1 MNATMSIF
9 RRLEDIILEINPNS
23 AASAP
28 NAVAESLVLY
38 SDWIQ
43 IDQQLVNQFADV
55 VDDHQFIH
63 TDPARAASESI
74 FGGTIA
80 HGFLVL
86 GLLTKLSREV
96 LPEVATGAV
105 EINYGF
111 DKVRFLAP
119 VKVGSSIRGV
129 FTSKSVLPKGNGELQ
144 TLCATVEIKDET
156 KPALAADW
164 LILTV
169 G

>member
-1 MNATMSIF
+1 MRPRSIF
-9 RRLEDIILEINPNS
+9 QRLEDINLEIQPNS
-23 AASAP
+23 AASALS
-28 NAVAESLVLY
+28 ADAESQFLY
-38 SDWIQ
+38 SDWIK
-43 IDQQLVNQFADV
+43 IDQQLVDRFADV
-55 VDDHQFIH
+55 IDDHQFIH
-63 TDPARAASESI
+63 TDPERAATESV

-96 LPEVATGAV
+96 LPEVAAGTV

-129 FTSKSVLPKGNGELQ
+129 FSSKSVQPKGNGQLQ
-144 TLCATVEIKDET
+144 TLAATVEIKDET

>member
-1 MNATMSIF
+1 MTANA
-9 RRLEDIILEINPNS
+9 
-23 AASAP
+23 AASQS
-28 NAVAESLVLY
+28 NAGPETSVHY
-38 SDWIQ
+38 SDWIE
-43 IDQQLVNQFADV
+43 IDQQLVDRFADV
-55 VDDHQFIH
+55 IDDHQFIH
-63 TDPARAASESI
+63 VDPVRAASDSV

-86 GLLTKLSREV
+86 GLLTKLSRQV
-96 LPEVATGAV
+96 LPEVANGVV

-119 VKVGSSIRGV
+119 VRVGASIRGA
-129 FTSKSVLPKGNGELQ
+129 FASKSVLPKGNGQLQ
-144 TLCATVEIKDET
+144 TLSVTIEIKDVS

-164 LILTV
+164 LILTL

>member
-1 MNATMSIF
+1 M
-9 RRLEDIILEINPNS
+9 EINPNS
-23 AASAP
+23 APHAG
-28 NAVAESLVLY
+28 AESQILY
-38 SDWIQ
+38 SDWVK
-43 IDQQLVNQFADV
+43 IDQQLVDRFADV
-55 VDDHQFIH
+55 IDDHQFIH
-63 TDPARAASESI
+63 TDPERAAKESA

-86 GLLTKLSREV
+86 GLLTKLSREI
-96 LPEVATGAV
+96 LPEVAAGAV

-111 DKVRFLAP
+111 DKVRFLTP
-119 VKVGSSIRGV
+119 VKVGSSIRGA
-129 FTSKSVLPKGNGELQ
+129 FHSKSVQTKGNGQLQ
-144 TLCATVEIKDET
+144 TLAATVEIKDET

>member
-1 MNATMSIF
+1 MRPLSIF
-9 RRLEDIILEINPNS
+9 QRLEDLILEINPNS
-23 AASAP
+23 APHAG
-28 NAVAESLVLY
+28 AESQILC
-38 SDWIQ
+38 SDWIK
-43 IDQQLVNQFADV
+43 IDQQLVDRFADV
-55 VDDHQFIH
+55 IDDHQFIH
-63 TDPARAASESI
+63 TDPERAAKESA

-96 LPEVATGAV
+96 LPEVAAGAV

-119 VKVGSSIRGV
+119 VKVGSSIRGA
-129 FTSKSVLPKGNGELQ
+129 FHSKSVQPKGSGQLQ
-144 TLCATVEIKDET
+144 TLSATVEIKDET

>member
-1 MNATMSIF
+1 MCQRAIF
-9 RRLEDIILEINPNS
+9 RRSEDVILELSPNL

-28 NAVAESLVLY
+28 HTSAEGEALY
-38 SDWIQ
+38 SEWIT
-43 IDQQLVNQFADV
+43 IDQQLVDRFADV
-55 VDDHQFIH
+55 IDDHQFIH
-63 TDPARAASESI
+63 TDPVRAAKESN
-74 FGGTIA
+74 FGATIA
-80 HGFLVL
+80 HGFLIL
-86 GLLTKLSREV
+86 GLLTKLSRDV
-96 LPEVATGAV
+96 LPEVTTGSV

-129 FTSKSVLPKGNGELQ
+129 FNSRSIQPKGNGQLQ
-144 TLCATVEIKDET
+144 TLGATVEIRDEA
-156 KPALAADW
+156 KPALVANW

>member
-1 MNATMSIF
+1 M
-9 RRLEDIILEINPNS
+9 EIQPNS
-23 AASAP
+23 AASARSA
-28 NAVAESLVLY
+28 NAESQLLY
-38 SDWIQ
+38 SDWIK
-43 IDQQLVNQFADV
+43 IDQQLVDRFADV
-55 VDDHQFIH
+55 IDDHQFIH
-63 TDPARAASESI
+63 TDPVRAATESV

-96 LPEVATGAV
+96 LPEVAAGTV

-111 DKVRFLAP
+111 EKVRFLSP

-129 FTSKSVLPKGNGELQ
+129 FSSKSVQPKGNGQLQ
-144 TLCATVEIKDET
+144 TLAATVEIKDET
-156 KPALAADW
+156 RPALAADW

>member
-1 MNATMSIF
+1 M
-9 RRLEDIILEINPNS
+9 
-23 AASAP
+23 
-28 NAVAESLVLY
+28 Y
-38 SDWIQ
+38 SDWIK
-43 IDQQLVNQFADV
+43 IDQQLVDRFADV
-55 VDDHQFIH
+55 IDDHQFIH

-74 FGGTIA
+74 FGSTIA

-96 LPEVATGAV
+96 LPVTGAGAV

-119 VKVGSSIRGV
+119 VKVGSSIRGA
-129 FTSKSVLPKGNGELQ
+129 FRTKSVQAKGNGQLQ
-144 TLCATVEIKDET
+144 TLAATIEIKDET

>member
-1 MNATMSIF
+1 MRLLSIF
-9 RRLEDIILEINPNS
+9 RRLEDIVLEIDLNS
-23 AASAP
+23 AAPPPHAGSG
-28 NAVAESLVLY
+28 SQILH
-38 SDWIQ
+38 SDWIK
-43 IDQQLVNQFADV
+43 IDQQLVDRFADV
-55 VDDHQFIH
+55 IDDHQFIH
-63 TDPARAASESI
+63 TDPTRAAKESI

-96 LPEVATGAV
+96 LPEVAEGVV

-129 FTSKSVLPKGNGELQ
+129 FNSKSVQPKGNGQLH
-144 TLCATVEIKDET
+144 TIGATVEIKDEA

>member
-1 MNATMSIF
+1 MSS
-9 RRLEDIILEINPNS
+9 NS
-23 AASAP
+23 AASELPA
-28 NAVAESLVLY
+28 NTEIQLLY
-38 SDWIQ
+38 SDWIK
-43 IDQQLVNQFADV
+43 IDQQLVDRFADV
-55 VDDHQFIH
+55 IDDHQFIH
-63 TDPARAASESI
+63 TDPERAATESV

-86 GLLTKLSREV
+86 GLLTRFSRDV
-96 LPEVATGAV
+96 LPMVAASTV

-119 VKVGSSIRGV
+119 VKVGSFIRGA
-129 FTSKSVLPKGNGELQ
+129 FNLKSVQLKGNGQLQ
-144 TLCATVEIKDET
+144 TLGATVEIKDEA
-156 KPALAADW
+156 KPALVADW

>member
-1 MNATMSIF
+1 M
-9 RRLEDIILEINPNS
+9 NPNS
-23 AASAP
+23 AAYVPHAGTKSQA
-28 NAVAESLVLY
+28 LY
-38 SDWIQ
+38 SDWIK
-43 IDQQLVNQFADV
+43 IDQQLVDRFADV
-55 VDDHQFIH
+55 IDDHQFIH

-74 FGGTIA
+74 FGSTIA

-96 LPEVATGAV
+96 LPVTGAGAV

-119 VKVGSSIRGV
+119 VKVGSSIRGA
-129 FTSKSVLPKGNGELQ
+129 FRTKSVQAKGNGQLQ
-144 TLCATVEIKDET
+144 TLAATIEIKDET

>member
-1 MNATMSIF
+1 MRLPFIS
-9 RRLEDIILEINPNS
+9 RRLEDVILEISPNS
-23 AASAP
+23 AASALIA
-28 NAVAESLVLY
+28 NAESQLLY
-38 SDWIQ
+38 SDWIK
-43 IDQQLVNQFADV
+43 IDQQLVDRFADV
-55 VDDHQFIH
+55 IDDHQFIH
-63 TDPARAASESI
+63 TDAERAATESV

-86 GLLTKLSREV
+86 GLLTRLSREV
-96 LPEVATGAV
+96 LPEVAAGTV

-119 VKVGSSIRGV
+119 VKVGSFIRGA
-129 FTSKSVLPKGNGELQ
+129 FNLKSVQPKGNGQLQ
-144 TLCATVEIKDET
+144 MLGATVEIKDEA

>member
-1 MNATMSIF
+1 M
-9 RRLEDIILEINPNS
+9 EINPNS
-23 AASAP
+23 AAYVPHAGT
-28 NAVAESLVLY
+28 ESQALY
-38 SDWIQ
+38 SDWIK
-43 IDQQLVNQFADV
+43 IDQQLVDRFADV
-55 VDDHQFIH
+55 IDDHQFIH

-74 FGGTIA
+74 FGSTIA

-96 LPEVATGAV
+96 LPVTGAGAV

-119 VKVGSSIRGV
+119 VKVGSSIRGA
-129 FTSKSVLPKGNGELQ
+129 FRSKSVQAKGNGQLQ
-144 TLCATVEIKDET
+144 TLAATIEIKDET

>member
-1 MNATMSIF
+1 MRLASIF

-23 AASAP
+23 AASARQ
-28 NAVAESLVLY
+28 AGAESQVLY
-38 SDWIQ
+38 SDWIK
-43 IDQQLVNQFADV
+43 IDQQLVDRFADV
-55 VDDHQFIH
+55 IDDHQFIH
-63 TDPARAASESI
+63 TDPERAAKENI

-80 HGFLVL
+80 HGFLLL

-96 LPEVATGAV
+96 LPEVAAGAV

-119 VKVGSSIRGV
+119 VKVGASIRGV
-129 FTSKSVLPKGNGELQ
+129 FNSKSVQPKGNGQLQ
-144 TLCATVEIKDET
+144 TLGATVEIKDEA

-169 G
+169 S

>member
-1 MNATMSIF
+1 MRLPSIS
-9 RRLEDIILEINPNS
+9 RRLEDVILEISPNS
-23 AASAP
+23 AASALIA
-28 NAVAESLVLY
+28 NAESQLLY
-38 SDWIQ
+38 SDWIK
-43 IDQQLVNQFADV
+43 IDQQLVNRFADV
-55 VDDHQFIH
+55 IDDHQFIH
-63 TDPARAASESI
+63 TDPERAATESV

-96 LPEVATGAV
+96 LPEVTAGTV

-111 DKVRFLAP
+111 DKVRFLSP
-119 VKVGSSIRGV
+119 VRVGSSIRGV
-129 FTSKSVLPKGNGELQ
+129 FSPKSVQTKANGQLQ
-144 TLCATVEIKDET
+144 TLAATVEIKDET